1 MRVVGSRASGGKER
15 VTITT
20 KSGQTVKLENI
31 RDSVIT
37 LSGGAHHYQ
46 WADGDNGKLYRR
58 QNLNGGEWS
67 KWKSKVIVTAP
78 LDSMSPAEMA
88 EL

>member
-1 MRVVGSRASGGKER
+1 MK
-15 VTITT
+15 ITT
-20 KSGQTVKLENI
+20 KSGQTVELSNIRENI
-31 RDSVIT
+31 IT
-37 LSGGAHHYQ
+37 LSTGVYGYQ

-67 KWKSKVIVTAP
+67 KWRSKVIVTAP
-78 LDSMSPAEMA
+78 LDSMSAAEMA